1 MCIRDSFLHCTKF
14 LKSPMIKLST
24 LISTA
29 IFLCFNTL
37 LFCQPRGINREKYR
51 INTSETKSTITIDGI
66 MDEPAWLT
74 ADKAT
79 HFQRVL
85 PTDTGFA
92 IAQTEVRVI
101 YDESNIYVGIICWD
115 STPGKRPV
123 ESPVSY
129 THLTLPTKRIV

>member
-1 MCIRDSFLHCTKF
+1 MFRPSL
-14 LKSPMIKLST
+14 

-29 IFLCFNTL
+29 ILLCFNTIL
-37 LFCQPRGINREKYR
+37 IGQSKGINREKYR
-51 INTSETKSTITIDGI
+51 INTTETRSTINVDGI
-66 MDEPAWLT
+66 LDEPAWLT

-92 IAQTEVRVI
+92 IAQTEVKVI
-101 YDESNIYVGIICWD
+101 YNKSTLYVGIVCYD

-123 ESPVSY
+123 ES
-129 THLTLPTKRIV
+129 LTTRLQFSEER